1 MAIKGSQ
8 FGRYAQVEIKNFI
21 TKELTTIPDD
31 FEIDFEFFK
40 TIDEVDNA
48 SKGVVKIKGLTQ
60 ETYNKINSDGG
71 QIKLTCGYTNAEIKT
86 LFIADIMRMQQRS
99 ISGTTE
105 TIIECSANL
114 LSYYY
119 TGGTTDQN
127 DKVTLAMILSDY
139 GKRDGADT
147 VMFDILNVDDQT
159 RDVIIQYL
167 TTASFKQPQFF
178 GMNNKQSIEAL
189 CNSFGMNLFTDHSD
203 ELGKI
208 YTFSLT
214 NQGVTFILS
223 QINEGYEKIDRS
235 KIKTSENFNDMFIT
249 PTSQYSEATILKDG
263 SGFLTAEIEYRIAN
277 ALETQSLAA
286 NEEQTERSKQQ
297 IMNSDAK
304 RSLQAKK
311 DAEKKAQGKKVKE
324 KKLKVRTIKVNRKYI
339 KIEALLNPN
348 VRPQGHVEV
357 KTKQKD
363 YNGVFRVREATY
375 KGNNKVGNWTMT
387 LFCEDSSGRY
397 DTRATPQDL
406 QFNQSE
412 VQEEQ
417 NQVNGE
423 LGKNTSYGSQDSVD
437 DQGGEDN
444 GSE

>member
-1 MAIKGSQ
+1 MTINGNQ

-127 DKVTLAMILSDY
+127 ERVTVGMIVDDY

-147 VMFDILNVDDQT
+147 VKFDLHNVDQT
-159 RDVIIQYL
+159 IEEKFIQYI
-167 TTASFKQPQFF
+167 TSAAYFQPQFF
-178 GMNNKQSIEAL
+178 GMNNKQTIEFL
-189 CNSFGMNLFTDHSD
+189 CHSFGMMFSVDHSD
-203 ELGKI
+203 DLGKT
-208 YTFSLT
+208 YTFTFT
-214 NQGVTFILS
+214 NSSINFILS
-223 QINEGYEKIDRS
+223 RINDGYDKIDKS
-235 KIKTSENFNDMFIT
+235 KIKSSKNFNDMFIT
-249 PTSQYSEATILKDG
+249 PTSQYSEAVVLSNTTGWL
-263 SGFLTAEIEYRIAN
+263 SAEIEYRIAN

-311 DAEKKAQGKKVKE
+311 DAERKAQGKKVKE

-417 NQVNGE
+417 NQVNGD

-437 DQGGEDN
+437 DQGVEDN
-444 GSE
+444 GFE